1 MQFKEIKTVRR
12 GEIYYFD
19 FGKSEGAIQSG
30 YRPVLILQDD
40 TFNAR
45 SPTVIV
51 APITTVIKKPYLPFH
66 IELGENFGLT
76 KPSMI
81 LLEQIQT
88 VNKFGLTDYIGTI
101 DDEQIWKKI
110 NIDLKKIFGLWF
122 YSLDRIGA
130 VRCLCP
136 ECMKHYLNNPNY
148 IVRRLESFSSS
159 KCKCDKCSEF
169 GCDYIIF
176 DRRAVL
182 GNKGDNVEQ
191 Q

>member
-1 MQFKEIKTVRR
+1 M
-12 GEIYYFD
+12 
-19 FGKSEGAIQSG
+19 
-30 YRPVLILQDD
+30 LILQDD

-45 SPTVIV
+45 APTVIV
-51 APITTVIKKPYLPFH
+51 ASITTVIKKPYLPFH

-110 NIDLKKIFGLWF
+110 NIALKKTFGLWF
-122 YSLDRIGA
+122 YSLDRIGY
-130 VRCLCP
+130 VYCLCP
-136 ECMKHYLNNPNY
+136 KCLKRYLDNTNY
-148 IVRRLESFSSS
+148 IVRRLEPLSSS
-159 KCKCDKCSEF
+159 KCQCDKCNEF
-169 GCDYIIF
+169 GWDYIIF
-176 DRRAVL
+176 DKRTVL
-182 GNKGDNVEQ
+182 SDRGSNVKQ